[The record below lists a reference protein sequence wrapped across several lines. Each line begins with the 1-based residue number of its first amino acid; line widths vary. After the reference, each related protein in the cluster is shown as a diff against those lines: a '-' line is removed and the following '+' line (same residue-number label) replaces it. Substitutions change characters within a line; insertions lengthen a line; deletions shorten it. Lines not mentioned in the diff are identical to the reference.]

1 MKITLIANDT
11 TFIYNLRREVLKKL
25 IEEGHQLTVLSQLLT
40 QEVSIIKILFS
51 NADFSYFECTTLFTK
66 IFLLLR
72 LSFFITKTKKIL
84 IRIDEKILKVK
95 NNKK

>member
-1 MKITLIANDT
+1 MNPFVNFYRKVIPKCRTKDEKPFT
-11 TFIYNLRREVLKKL
+11 K
-25 IEEGHQLTVLSQLLT
+25 

>member
-1 MKITLIANDT
+1 MNP
-11 TFIYNLRREVLKKL
+11 FVNLYRKVISKCRTKDEKPFTK
-25 IEEGHQLTVLSQLLT
+25 
-40 QEVSIIKILFS
+40 QELSIIKILFF

>member
-1 MKITLIANDT
+1 MNP
-11 TFIYNLRREVLKKL
+11 FVNLYRKVIPKCRTKDEKPFTK
-25 IEEGHQLTVLSQLLT
+25 
-40 QEVSIIKILFS
+40 QELSIIKILFS

>member
-1 MKITLIANDT
+1 MNP
-11 TFIYNLRREVLKKL
+11 FVNLYRKVIPKCRTKNEKPFTK
-25 IEEGHQLTVLSQLLT
+25 
-40 QEVSIIKILFS
+40 QELSIIKILFS

-66 IFLLLR
+66 IFFIKTF
-72 LSFFITKTKKIL
+72 FFITKTKKIL